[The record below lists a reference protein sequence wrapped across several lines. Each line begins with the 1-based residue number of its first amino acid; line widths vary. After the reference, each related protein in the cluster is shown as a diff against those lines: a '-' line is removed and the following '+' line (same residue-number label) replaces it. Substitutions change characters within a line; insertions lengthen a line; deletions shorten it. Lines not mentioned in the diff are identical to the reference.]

1 MRIFLIFFLS
11 IPHKQPLINFLY
23 YTLISSC
30 QPPLAVENALTRYA
44 WLGLHSFLLGVRH
57 SRSEI
62 RAEPCSHEL
71 CLMSKSRAQPL
82 ACRQYM
88 VLDARRSRLALRPP
102 HYVPDFPLDLHCE
115 LHSLVA
121 QGYEHAPWRT
131 ADAVLATAHQSWSDW
146 DVAACRCAAES
157 VPPTALGSLL
167 TAFAQAHTARSAT
180 SGIGLP
186 CRADTRCY
194 SRHKP
199 NARQVIGQRL
209 WLTGTHSSA
218 SRHLHSPSSLQ
229 DKSCTAS
236 KPPCGQLLAEAAAAT
251 IWFYVTRKIPF
262 ALVKRKGHSH
272 HTADNL
278 RHVSL
283 SLRTN
288 NHAQAHYLPV
298 RAERCSSL
306 RSSRV

>member
-1 MRIFLIFFLS
+1 MSLIFLLTYTSNFSRLW
-11 IPHKQPLINFLY
+11 HKATNTRQG
-23 YTLISSC
+23 SC
-30 QPPLAVENALTRYA
+30 LQ
-44 WLGLHSFLLGVRH
+44 GHH
-57 SRSEI
+57 SRWS
-62 RAEPCSHEL
+62 RCPC
-71 CLMSKSRAQPL
+71 KPP
-82 ACRQYM
+82 CRFT
-88 VLDARRSRLALRPP
+88 AGKPALRIAGG
-102 HYVPDFPLDLHCE
+102 
-115 LHSLVA
+115 SST
-121 QGYEHAPWRT
+121 PWRT

-157 VPPTALGSLL
+157 VPPTAIGSLL